1 MRAATHAHPQFTD
14 HCFTGEYPTQAQR
27 PRGPAAAEAA
37 LLPRRGRLTTERLK
51 DRIALVTGA
60 SRGIGRA
67 VALTFARE
75 GAHVLLVARA
85 RKALEEVD
93 DAIRESGGKATLIPL
108 NLTDGKRVDALGP
121 TLYERFGRLD
131 VLVGNAAILG
141 RLSPL
146 THIQSEHWERVI
158 ATNVTANWRLIR
170 TLDPLL
176 RRSDAGRVIFVTSS
190 VAKTARAYWS
200 PYSVS
205 KAALE
210 TLAKTYANE
219 TADSAIKVN
228 LIDPGATATRMRA
241 EAYPGEDQ
249 ATLRTAAQ
257 VSEAFVELAL
267 PSFMKNGEIVE
278 A

>member
-1 MRAATHAHPQFTD
+1 MSGQ
-14 HCFTGEYPTQAQR
+14 
-27 PRGPAAAEAA
+27 
-37 LLPRRGRLTTERLK
+37 RLK
-51 DRIALVTGA
+51 DRIALITGA

-67 VALTFARE
+67 TALHLARE
-75 GAHVLLVARA
+75 GAHVLLLARTQ
-85 RKALEEVD
+85 KLLEEVD
-93 DAIRESGGKATLIPL
+93 DEIKTFGGKVSLIPL
-108 NLTDGKRVDALGP
+108 DLTDGKKIDALGP

-141 RLSPL
+141 GLRPL
-146 THIQSEHWERVI
+146 AHISSETWDRVLNI
-158 ATNVTANWRLIR
+158 NVTANWRLIR

-176 RRSDAGRVIFVTSS
+176 RRADAGRVIFVTSS
-190 VAKTARAYWS
+190 GVARSGRAYWA

-228 LIDPGATATRMRA
+228 VVDPGATATGMRA

-249 ATLRTAAQ
+249 TTLRTPEEVAEIIVQLAMPDY
-257 VSEAFVELAL
+257 VET
-267 PSFMKNGEIVE
+267 GQIVGM
-278 A
+278 

>member
-1 MRAATHAHPQFTD
+1 M
-14 HCFTGEYPTQAQR
+14 
-27 PRGPAAAEAA
+27 
-37 LLPRRGRLTTERLK
+37 TERLK
-51 DRIALVTGA
+51 DRIALITGA

-67 VALTFARE
+67 VALAFARQ
-75 GAHVLLVARA
+75 GAHVLLLARA
-85 RKALEEVD
+85 RTALEEID
-93 DAIRESGGKATLIPL
+93 DAIKESGGKATLIPL

-131 VLVGNAAILG
+131 ILVGNAAILG

-146 THIQSEHWERVI
+146 THIPSEHWERVI
-158 ATNVTANWRLIR
+158 ATNLTANWRLIR

-190 VAKTARAYWS
+190 VAHTAKAYWA

-219 TADSAIKVN
+219 TSDSAIKVN
-228 LIDPGATATRMRA
+228 IIDPGATATRMRA

-249 ATLRTAAQ
+249 ATLRTPEEVAE
-257 VSEAFVELAL
+257 VFIEFAL
-267 PSFMKNGEIVE
+267 PSFTETGRLIE

>member
-1 MRAATHAHPQFTD
+1 LT
-14 HCFTGEYPTQAQR
+14 AQR
-27 PRGPAAAEAA
+27 
-37 LLPRRGRLTTERLK
+37 LT
-51 DRIALVTGA
+51 DRIALITGA

-67 VALTFARE
+67 VAEKFAQE
-75 GAHVLLVARA
+75 GAHVLLIARTGE
-85 RKALEEVD
+85 ALEAVD
-93 DAIRESGGKATLIPL
+93 DAIRSLGGTATLIPL
-108 NLTDGKRVDALGP
+108 NLAHGPKIDALGP

-131 VLVGNAAILG
+131 ILVGNAAILG

-146 THIQSEHWERVI
+146 THIPSQHWEQVLRV
-158 ATNVTANWRLIR
+158 NVTANWRLIR

-190 VAKTARAYWS
+190 GVANSGRAYWA

-219 TADSAIKVN
+219 TQDSPIKVN
-228 LIDPGATATRMRA
+228 LIDPGATATSMRA

-249 ATLRTAAQ
+249 SALKTAEEVAEHF
-257 VSEAFVELAL
+257 VAFAMPDWTETGRVVKA
-267 PSFMKNGEIVE
+267 
-278 A
+278 

>member
-1 MRAATHAHPQFTD
+1 M
-14 HCFTGEYPTQAQR
+14 
-27 PRGPAAAEAA
+27 
-37 LLPRRGRLTTERLK
+37 TERLK
-51 DRIALVTGA
+51 DRIALITGA

-67 VALTFARE
+67 VALQFARE
-75 GAHVLLVARA
+75 GAHVLLLARA
-85 RKALEEVD
+85 RTALEEVD
-93 DAIRESGGKATLIPL
+93 DAIKESGGKATLIPL
-108 NLTDGKRVDALGP
+108 NLTDGKRIDALGP

-131 VLVGNAAILG
+131 ILVGNAAILG

-146 THIQSEHWERVI
+146 THIPSEHWERMI
-158 ATNVTANWRLIR
+158 ATNLTANWRLIR

-190 VAKTARAYWS
+190 VAHTAKAYWA

-210 TLAKTYANE
+210 ILAKTYANE

-228 LIDPGATATRMRA
+228 IVDPGATATRMRA

-249 ATLRTAAQ
+249 ATLRTPEEVAE
-257 VSEAFVELAL
+257 VFIELVL
-267 PSFMKNGEIVE
+267 PSLMETGRLIEV
-278 A
+278 

>member
-1 MRAATHAHPQFTD
+1 
-14 HCFTGEYPTQAQR
+14 
-27 PRGPAAAEAA
+27 
-37 LLPRRGRLTTERLK
+37 LTERLK
-51 DRIALVTGA
+51 DRIALITGA

-67 VALTFARE
+67 VALAFARQ
-75 GAHVLLVARA
+75 GAHVLLLARA
-85 RKALEEVD
+85 RTALEEID
-93 DAIRESGGKATLIPL
+93 DAIKESGGKATLIPL

-131 VLVGNAAILG
+131 ILVGNAAILG

-146 THIQSEHWERVI
+146 THIPSEHWERVI
-158 ATNVTANWRLIR
+158 ATNLTANWRLIR

-190 VAKTARAYWS
+190 VAHTAKAYWA

-219 TADSAIKVN
+219 TSDSAIKVN
-228 LIDPGATATRMRA
+228 IIDPGATATRMRA

-249 ATLRTAAQ
+249 ATLCTPEGVAE
-257 VSEAFVELAL
+257 VFVEFAL
-267 PSFMKNGEIVE
+267 PSFTETGRLIE